1 MEPITAGAIALL
13 TLLLN
18 KTFEKTGE
26 IIVSKTFEQGEKV
39 LERLKGKSPDTAKAL
54 KAAAEPLAL
63 LAEQPLDYGE
73 AVLVEKI
80 ESAAQ
85 TDPELKAALE
95 DLANDVAAAA
105 KVNPELAA
113 AIQALTETV
122 QAQRSTPQNPAKIA
136 ETIGINTQ
144 NIHGGQVY
152 QSFGQ
157 GDINI

>member
-1 MEPITAGAIALL
+1 M
-13 TLLLN
+13 
-18 KTFEKTGE
+18 
-26 IIVSKTFEQGEKV
+26 
-39 LERLKGKSPDTAKAL
+39 
-54 KAAAEPLAL
+54 
-63 LAEQPLDYGE
+63 
-73 AVLVEKI
+73 EKI

-85 TDPELKAALE
+85 TDPDLKAAIE
-95 DLANDVAAAA
+95 ALANDVAAAA
-105 KVNPELAA
+105 KASPELAA